1 MSNPYQAPADAPP
14 TPGAQPAETWRPGA
28 VGNRIAAGLID
39 VVVVGVIWLPVVW
52 VLDRLV
58 DRDGLAFAALIAIAL
73 LYGSVMES
81 RWQGTLGFKANKL
94 RVMRADGSNLS
105 LVQGFIRSV
114 LRLLLS
120 GTLVMWLVPVVT
132 KRKRALWDYPASAF
146 VVGHKRAPQ
155 ADALADVQLNNEI
168 D

>member
-1 MSNPYQAPADAPP
+1 MSNPYQTPAK
-14 TPGAQPAETWRPGA
+14 GAQASQGEPSGTWRPGA

-39 VVVVGVIWLPVVW
+39 VVVVGVLWLPVVW
-52 VLDRLV
+52 VLDRIV
-58 DRDGLAFAALIAIAL
+58 DGDGVAFIALIAIAL
-73 LYGSVMES
+73 VYGSVMES

-94 RVMRADGSNLS
+94 RVMREDGSNLS

-120 GTLVMWLVPVVT
+120 GTLVTWLVPVVT

-155 ADALADVQLNNEI
+155 ADALADVKLNNEI